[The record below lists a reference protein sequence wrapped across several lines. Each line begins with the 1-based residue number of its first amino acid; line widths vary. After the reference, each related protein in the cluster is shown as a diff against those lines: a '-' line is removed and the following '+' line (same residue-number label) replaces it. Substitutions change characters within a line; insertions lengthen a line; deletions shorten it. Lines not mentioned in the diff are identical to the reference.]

1 VFVGVTQIQAMPP
14 RGHTTEDLTV
24 PLIGLSPTLQAEP
37 APGAGV
43 PIAPPG
49 PSSSVAAAST
59 TAAESSS
66 HPWDG
71 AAHDTSYDSTSCLFM
86 LPQAVLCLLGALLA
100 VWVVVWGATRPCYHD
115 CLMPSLH
122 ACMLLQLS
130 LCMMQ
135 HVCVH
140 AAAAFSL
147 HDAASHDAL
156 PADVA
161 EDKVCSGCMMYG
173 PYVPAPVRYVVGFLG
188 RKAGHSVKKVDF
200 VNPSRP

>member
-1 VFVGVTQIQAMPP
+1 MQIQAMPP

-59 TAAESSS
+59 TAAESSY

-71 AAHDTSYDSTSCLFM
+71 AAHVTSYDSTSCLLM
-86 LPQAVLCLLGALLA
+86 LPQAVLCLLGVLLA
-100 VWVVVWGATRPCYHD
+100 VWVVFGGGNTPVLFRQAD
-115 CLMPSLH
+115 ASSL
-122 ACMLLQLS
+122 
-130 LCMMQ
+130 
-135 HVCVH
+135 CVH

-147 HDAASHDAL
+147 DDAASHDTL

-161 EDKVCSGCMMYG
+161 EDKVCSGCIMCH
-173 PYVPAPVRYVVGFLG
+173 ASRRLRYMWWGFMVVKPDT
-188 RKAGHSVKKVDF
+188 R
-200 VNPSRP
+200 